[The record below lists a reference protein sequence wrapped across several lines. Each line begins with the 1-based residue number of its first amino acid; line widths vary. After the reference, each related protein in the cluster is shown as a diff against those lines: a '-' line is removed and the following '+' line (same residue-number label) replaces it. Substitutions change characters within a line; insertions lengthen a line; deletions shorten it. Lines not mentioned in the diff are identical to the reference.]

1 MGKNLKGREL
11 GKGITQRKDGRYV
24 ARFVAIRGVRVEK
37 KFLSLQDARAWL
49 AKAREEDKNGGRLE
63 PNSFA
68 KVNDWY
74 EYWMDNI
81 KEKTVRPNTS
91 RNYKD
96 RYYMNI
102 KPQIGNMFLQDVKP
116 MHCQR
121 VLNMMEKRYSGSTIY
136 QTYITLNNMFN
147 AALENELIEKN
158 PMTRSVKL
166 PKPVVKRNKFLSVE
180 EQDKFLKAARRSS
193 KNYRQYLF
201 ILNTGTRTGEM
212 VGLKWEDLD
221 FDNSKISIKRT
232 MEFRYSVGEWT
243 VGPPKTKTSAREIP
257 MTQTVKEM
265 LLNIKK
271 ELDNGKHVEEKFK
284 EYVFLNSHGMPTKN
298 STYDNDLTKITNL
311 AGIQNI
317 SMHTLRH
324 TFATR
329 CVEAGMKP
337 KTLQMIL
344 GHANINVTMNLYVH
358 LTDEEKVK
366 EMEKFEIYSD
376 SISN

>member
-1 MGKNLKGREL
+1 
-11 GKGITQRKDGRYV
+11 
-24 ARFVAIRGVRVEK
+24 
-37 KFLSLQDARAWL
+37 
-49 AKAREEDKNGGRLE
+49 
-63 PNSFA
+63 
-68 KVNDWY
+68 
-74 EYWMDNI
+74 
-81 KEKTVRPNTS
+81 
-91 RNYKD
+91 
-96 RYYMNI
+96 
-102 KPQIGNMFLQDVKP
+102 
-116 MHCQR
+116 
-121 VLNMMEKRYSGSTIY
+121 
-136 QTYITLNNMFN
+136 
-147 AALENELIEKN
+147 
-158 PMTRSVKL
+158 MTRSVKL

-180 EQDKFLKAARRSS
+180 EQDKFLKTARKSS

-221 FDNSKISIKRT
+221 FDNGKISIKRT

-344 GHANINVTMNLYVH
+344 GHANINITMNLYVH
-358 LTDEEKVK
+358 LTDEEKMK